1 MTSEIIKRM
10 FDACYQ
16 AKRTRDMLPPLPEG
30 VRASFIHYLDVIQS
44 LEKQGIK
51 VKVSDISDA
60 MELPRPGV
68 TRTVKEMEEKGYL
81 KKIASEKDG
90 RVTYITVTQ
99 TGLELSQKYDEQ
111 YFNGLI
117 PYMEEISEED
127 AECMIQTIEKFYQI
141 MCERRKHD
149 NER

>member
-16 AKRTRDMLPPLPEG
+16 AKRTREMLPPLPEG
-30 VRASFIHYLDVIQS
+30 VRSSFIQYLDTIQS
-44 LEKQGIK
+44 LEGQGVQ

-81 KKIASEKDG
+81 QKIASEEDG
-90 RVTYITVTQ
+90 RVTYISITEE
-99 TGLELSQKYDEQ
+99 GKKLSQKYDQ
-111 YFNGLI
+111 DYFSELACSLGD
-117 PYMEEISEED
+117 ISEED
-127 AECMIQTIEKFYQI
+127 ADCMIRTIEKFYQI
-141 MCERRKHD
+141 MCERRKEYD
-149 NER
+149 KR

>member
-16 AKRTRDMLPPLPEG
+16 AKRTREMLPPLPEG
-30 VRASFIHYLDVIQS
+30 VRSSFIQYLDTIQS
-44 LEKQGIK
+44 LEGQGVQ

-81 KKIASEKDG
+81 KKMASEADG
-90 RVTYITVTQ
+90 RVTYISITDE
-99 TGLELSQKYDEQ
+99 GRKLSQKYDRD
-111 YFNGLI
+111 YFSELALSLSD
-117 PYMEEISEED
+117 ISEED
-127 AECMIQTIEKFYQI
+127 ADCMIRTIEKFYQI
-141 MCERRKHD
+141 MCERRKEHD
-149 NER
+149 KR